1 MKQRAVLV
9 AIAGLA
15 VLPLPAAT
23 AGGGGDDDRDRT
35 RAGLREF
42 EGTVTS
48 VNRER
53 RRFRLLRSNGKPVT
67 LIVRRTTTFEDIDG
81 FRQIRRGLP
90 GVQVDASRSRGG
102 RWIARH
108 VELTGRDRD
117 NDDDDDNS
125 GPG

>member
-1 MKQRAVLV
+1 MKGRAALLT
-9 AIAGLA
+9 IAALA
-15 VLPLPAAT
+15 VLPLPAVQ
-23 AGGGGDDDRDRT
+23 AGGGDRDDRDRS

-42 EGTVTS
+42 QGTVLS

-53 RRFRLLRSNGKPVT
+53 RRFRLLRSSGRSVT

-81 FRQIRRGLP
+81 FAGLRRGLTD
-90 GVQVDASRSRGG
+90 VEVDARRSRGG

-108 VELTGRDRD
+108 VELSGRDRD
-117 NDDDDDNS
+117 GDGDNS

>member
-67 LIVRRTTTFEDIDG
+67 LIVRRTTTFEDVNG
-81 FRQIRRGLP
+81 FAGIHRGLS
-90 GVQVDASRSRGG
+90 GVQVDARRSRGG

-108 VELTGRDRD
+108 
-117 NDDDDDNS
+117 
-125 GPG
+125 